1 MKSETLQELMTE
13 AGVSIRA
20 LAKEVGK
27 SEVHVSKQIKGQVP
41 LTPDI
46 LWELQR
52 MGVDVAG
59 FFGKDSKLTKLEAI
73 ELAKEFNKERGLVSK
88 QDNASQYMI
97 KILASDE
104 RSQVFLD
111 AVALYR
117 LSGNYNA
124 SYSDIVL
131 DLMEKVLKD
140 LGE

>member
-1 MKSETLQELMTE
+1 MKSGTLQELMTE

-41 LTPDI
+41 LTPEI
-46 LWELQR
+46 LWVAQQ
-52 MGVDVAG
+52 MGVGVAG

-73 ELAKEFNKERGLVSK
+73 ELTKEFNKERGLASK

>member
-1 MKSETLQELMTE
+1 MKSETLQGLMTE

-41 LTPDI
+41 LTPEI
-46 LWELQR
+46 LWVAQQ
-52 MGVDVAG
+52 MGVDVAKY
-59 FFGKDSKLTKLEAI
+59 FKVDSPLTRMDAI
-73 ELAKEFNKERGLVSK
+73 QLTKEFNKECGLTSK
-88 QDNASQYMI
+88 QDNADQYMI